1 MPSQQPA
8 TNGPSDDSHLVMKKQ
23 KRLLQNHDTLIMWIQ
38 RIANA
43 TIVVATL
50 LVLAWWRDG
59 EVGTHYRYM
68 AIISVL
74 TMLIVYHYFGVHRR
88 FGGRVGG
95 IQHLARAWGVVVII
109 VGWVGFLTKTS
120 EEYSRQV
127 IFIWVIAA
135 FLLQAWIFPFIFWL
149 HKRYHERFGG
159 KLLSSLVIGTED
171 IAKHLTASI
180 NRNIWLPDKVIGC
193 VSLSEENASNW
204 PATAPPIIGSIEQLE
219 ELIVDNNV
227 RRVYIALPLRLTHL
241 IEGIQEVLFTH
252 NIDIIWAPDIF
263 SLHLLNPS
271 VKEMAGVPLVTLSET
286 PLIAGGPAFVKVVMD
301 KTLAALAVLLLSPI
315 FIATAIAVKL
325 SSPGPIIFK
334 QKRHGWDGRVI
345 QVWKFRSMYVHDE
358 EQGQIKQAQKND
370 DRITPVGRFIRRTS
384 IDELPQFINVLEG
397 RMSLVGPRPHAVEHN
412 EYYSDKVGTYLAR
425 HRIKPGITGL
435 AQVNGFRG
443 ETDTLD
449 KMEQRI
455 AYDLEYINNWSPW
468 LDLKILIKTPL
479 SLFTK
484 NAY

>member
-1 MPSQQPA
+1 MQYQER
-8 TNGPSDDSHLVMKKQ
+8 TNNRSRTSNHVVVENQ

-38 RIANA
+38 RLVNA
-43 TIVVATL
+43 TVIVSTL
-50 LVLAWWRDG
+50 LFLAWWRDG

-68 AIISVL
+68 AIIAVL
-74 TMLIVYHYFGVHRR
+74 TMLLVYHYFGVHRR
-88 FGGRVGG
+88 FEGRVGG

-120 EEYSRQV
+120 GEYSRQV
-127 IFIWVIAA
+127 IFTWVMVA
-135 FLLQAWIFPFIFWL
+135 FLLQAWIFPAIYWL
-149 HKRYHERFGG
+149 HKRYHEKFGA
-159 KLLSSLVIGTED
+159 KLIPSLVIGTED
-171 IAKHLTASI
+171 IAKHLASSI

-193 VSLSEENASNW
+193 VSLNEEVETNW
-204 PATAPPIIGSIEQLE
+204 PKNAPPILGTIEQIE
-219 ELIVDNNV
+219 ELIESHNV
-227 RRVYIALPLRLTHL
+227 RRVYVALPLRLTHL
-241 IEGIQEVLFTH
+241 MEDLQEILFTH

-286 PLIAGGPAFVKVVMD
+286 PLIAGGPAFVKDVMD
-301 KTLAALAVLLLSPI
+301 KTLAAIAVILLSPI
-315 FIATAIAVKL
+315 FITTAIAVKL

-345 QVWKFRSMYVHDE
+345 KVWKFRSMYVHE
-358 EQGQIKQAQKND
+358 EKEGEIKQAQKND
-370 DRITPVGRFIRRTS
+370 NRITSVGRFIRRTS
-384 IDELPQFINVLEG
+384 LDELPQFFNVLEG
-397 RMSLVGPRPHAVEHN
+397 RMSLVGPRPHAIEHN
-412 EYYSDKVGTYLAR
+412 DYYSGKVGTYLAR

-435 AQVNGFRG
+435 AQVNGCRG

-449 KMEQRI
+449 KMEKRI
-455 AYDLEYINNWSPW
+455 EYDLEYINNWSPW